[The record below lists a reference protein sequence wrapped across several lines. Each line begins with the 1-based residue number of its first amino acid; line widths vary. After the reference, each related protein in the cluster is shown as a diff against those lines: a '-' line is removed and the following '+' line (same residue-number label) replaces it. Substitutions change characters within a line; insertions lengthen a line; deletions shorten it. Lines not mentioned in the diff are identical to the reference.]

1 MRGGRKLEEL
11 VPRICVLFFSKRVCG
26 DSKPE
31 SFVGVAS
38 TLKVGCSVLLG
49 LAVLCVSTNDHC
61 EIAICCASLWAL
73 DLAILCLL

>member
-11 VPRICVLFFSKRVCG
+11 LPCICVVLSARVCS

-38 TLKVGCSVLLG
+38 TLNVGCSVVLG
-49 LAVLCVSTNDHC
+49 LTVYCVSTKGHC
-61 EIAICCASLWAL
+61 EIAICCAPL
-73 DLAILCLL
+73 

>member
-11 VPRICVLFFSKRVCG
+11 VPCICVVLSARFCS

-38 TLKVGCSVLLG
+38 TL
-49 LAVLCVSTNDHC
+49 N
-61 EIAICCASLWAL
+61 
-73 DLAILCLL
+73 